1 MKEKQSTVSGLTSK
15 GSTDAFTEKSEN
27 PPHYEVPNLTSS
39 KIPPLL
45 CADLL
50 FSSALRVHEQRAGD
64 SSLCL

>member
-39 KIPPLL
+39 KIPPLF

-50 FSSALRVHEQRAGD
+50 FS
-64 SSLCL
+64 